1 MPPENLFQ
9 FLERIMERP
18 APQKDLYL
26 DMYGKYSM
34 NGRGDTMEP
43 AKAVSTGVAHDEM
56 DTLLVKDELRTQSLL
71 DFIGNAISTVP
82 GINAEETSYGK
93 AIAQLVKEHGSP
105 VIRQKEWSGIVNG
118 KLIDD
123 HDPPAY
129 FSQDARDP
137 SLASWPVDTLTTTPG
152 NVEELMAELAH
163 QRQFNVSPEERNLL
177 NTRFI
182 SERELYPS
190 PHNVPGTVEW
200 EAHTGRYEP
209 EVKERFATL
218 LDSLQSIYG
227 ETLRPEP
234 KPPPHFDPL
243 RNMRLPQIPQIRK

>member
-1 MPPENLFQ
+1 MPPESLFQ
-9 FLERIMERP
+9 FLQTDPRNVGVP
-18 APQKDLYL
+18 FNYDQSGGFSAAYQK
-26 DMYGKYSM
+26 MA
-34 NGRGDTMEP
+34 P
-43 AKAVSTGVAHDEM
+43 AKAVSTGVAHDEI

-105 VIRQKEWSGIVNG
+105 VIRQKEWSGFE
-118 KLIDD
+118 D
-123 HDPPAY
+123 DPPAY
-129 FSQDARDP
+129 FSQDLRDP
-137 SLASWPVDTLTTTPG
+137 TLASWPVDTATTTPG
-152 NVEELMAELAH
+152 NVEDLLAELAH
-163 QRQFNVSPEERNLL
+163 QRQFNVSSEERKLL
-177 NTRFI
+177 DTRFA

-190 PHNVPGTVEW
+190 PHDVPGTLEW
-200 EAHTGRYEP
+200 EAHTGKYEP